1 MHFVYILKNCEG
13 KYYIG
18 CTNDLKRRIVEYN
31 SGKSNYTKNKGPWE
45 LIYSENF
52 KTSEEAY
59 FREKQIKKYKGGNA
73 FKKLIDS
80 WRGAGVVEQ
89 ARLESA
95 YTSNGI
101 VGSNPTLSA
110 RSNNDKRA
118 CPANGGIRIS
128 PPPLPHLI
136 LILVLV
142 LALSPSSFADLSTY
156 NITPL
161 KLETGARYL
170 GLGSAASS
178 IAYDANSMFYNPG
191 AMPWSKGIAATLKDA
206 NNISAAEAFPTGYGT
221 TIGIGTM
228 MNSIKFPSGSFSSN
242 VLVLSVGT
250 RLDSIIYFPQSENFS
265 KNTGLGLNI
274 KTILNQSL
282 SIPGQADQTGTGW
295 DVDFGILHRYSPWI
309 DLGLVGYNLLPEK
322 TLDGGI
328 LNWSNSTSESIPS
341 YFKAGISAKVV
352 GDLRSP
358 IYWEDNKIMVSAD
371 LEMRKQTLLHIGIEW
386 TRSGIYL
393 ARIGLSQNIRQDQVQ
408 NDLSYG
414 FGLRNPDWQFDAAI
428 GKDPVN
434 GENVF
439 YVSAVYFPTA
449 WFFLAHPIENISL
462 AEQTET
468 YDSSIEVSGKIRKEV
483 ELSINSK
490 MVSADADGR
499 FTYSL
504 PLEPGLNTVT
514 VETDYAGE
522 KQAKTYNIIRKI
534 PPQTPA
540 EVVFLSGSTKT
551 YYDTFEISGRL
562 SEGIKSLTINGQP
575 VSVDESGNFK
585 YSLPLKMGDNILY
598 IEGKTDGITVSK
610 SYTIT
615 RIAPPVIKT
624 LIPEI
629 EKKAVKPVKKPVKK
643 VVTTPV
649 LKPKPTPVKI
659 VKIIPKKPQTWK
671 EREAKIILAASREAE
686 KIKQKV
692 KLDQEKFEKLQKL
705 IEQSAGLI
713 ISKQIKVKMPPGYLS
728 VYVLNDGR
736 YMALKFLGDEKV
748 AIEVY
753 ISTIGKW
760 STLTYLPYSKIKD
773 LI

>member
-1 MHFVYILKNCEG
+1 
-13 KYYIG
+13 
-18 CTNDLKRRIVEYN
+18 
-31 SGKSNYTKNKGPWE
+31 
-45 LIYSENF
+45 
-52 KTSEEAY
+52 
-59 FREKQIKKYKGGNA
+59 
-73 FKKLIDS
+73 
-80 WRGAGVVEQ
+80 
-89 ARLESA
+89 
-95 YTSNGI
+95 
-101 VGSNPTLSA
+101 
-110 RSNNDKRA
+110 
-118 CPANGGIRIS
+118 
-128 PPPLPHLI
+128 LPHLI
-136 LILVLV
+136 LALVLV
-142 LALSPSSFADLSTY
+142 LSPFSSADLSTY
-156 NITPL
+156 NVVPL

-178 IAYDANSMFYNPG
+178 IAYDANSIFYNPG
-191 AMPWSKGIAATLKDA
+191 AMPWSKGIAATVKDS

-221 TIGIGTM
+221 TIGIGAL
-228 MNSIKFPSGSFSSN
+228 MNSINLQSGSFSSN

-250 RLDSIIYFPQSENFS
+250 RLDSIIYFPQNENIS

-282 SIPGQADQTGTGW
+282 SIPGQADQTAAGW
-295 DVDFGILHRYSPWI
+295 DMDFGILHRYSPWI
-309 DLGLVGYNLLPEK
+309 DIGLIGYNLLPGK
-322 TLDGGI
+322 SLD
-328 LNWSNSTSESIPS
+328 WSSATAESIPA
-341 YFKAGISAKVV
+341 YFKAGLSAKVV

-371 LEMRKQTLLHIGIEW
+371 LEMRKQALIHLGIEW
-386 TRSGIYL
+386 ARSGIYL
-393 ARIGLSQNIRQDQVQ
+393 ARVGLSQNIRQDQVN
-408 NDLSYG
+408 NDIFYG
-414 FGLRNPDWQFDAAI
+414 LGLRNPDWQLDI
-428 GKDPVN
+428 VYGRELVN
-434 GENVF
+434 GENAF

-490 MVSADADGR
+490 IVSADADGR

-659 VKIIPKKPQTWK
+659 VKIMPKKPQTWK